1 MANYSKVKRTKY
13 FSAILGLLLSVV
25 IMSMLSGCGSSP
37 SYSISGRITSGGS
50 ALPGVTVTLDGN
62 SSRATKTDTKG
73 NYNFNDVSSGIFTVT
88 PSLAGYAF
96 SPAYR
101 NVWINGIDA
110 NGFNFSASS
119 KGRVEATTHT
129 VYLKNDGTVWVWGNN
144 SNGQLGNGSTTQSA
158 VPLQISGLS
167 NVTAVAAGYA
177 HTVALKSDGT
187 VWAWGY
193 NSNGQLGN
201 GTITDSGIPVQISGL
216 SSVTAIA
223 AGYAHTVALNNDGAV
238 WAWGNNSNGQLGNGT
253 TTDSSIPAQAWL
265 SGMVA
270 IAAGNTHT
278 VALRN
283 DVTNVSVWAWGN
295 NSHGQLGN
303 GTTTDSSTPV
313 QVSGLSEG
321 TAIAAGSGHTVVLK
335 NDGTVWAWGNN
346 SHGQL
351 GNGST
356 TQSAI
361 PVPVSGL
368 SSGVAAIAAGYEYTV
383 GLRMDNE
390 VWAWG
395 NNFYGQLGD
404 GTTADRWIPVQ
415 AQ

>member
-129 VYLKNDGTVWVWGNN
+129 VYLKNDGTVWAWGN
-144 SNGQLGNGSTTQSA
+144 
-158 VPLQISGLS
+158 
-167 NVTAVAAGYA
+167 
-177 HTVALKSDGT
+177 
-187 VWAWGY
+187 

-321 TAIAAGSGHTVVLK
+321 TAIAAG
-335 NDGTVWAWGNN
+335 
-346 SHGQL
+346 
-351 GNGST
+351 
-356 TQSAI
+356 
-361 PVPVSGL
+361 
-368 SSGVAAIAAGYEYTV
+368 YEYTV

-404 GTTADRWIPVQ
+404 GTTIDRWIPVQ
-415 AQ
+415 VQ